1 MINALFSSQDGG
13 TKCFTNEN
21 GTHFGWKV
29 ILDMYSR
36 ECSRRVNGNARMV
49 SRVREAYVLRDLQTK
64 LNVMPAKI
72 MQVSM
77 KLNYLF
83 VILISNLSKRMFCQS
98 YTIILSKAL
107 HQLMLRVS
115 RLHYITWKPV
125 TSCLKG
131 GSLTIRKFVM

>member
-36 ECSRRVNGNARMV
+36 ECSRRDNGNARMV
-49 SRVREAYVLRDLQTK
+49 PRLREAYVLRDSWTK

-83 VILISNLSKRMFCQS
+83 CHSHLKPLARECFVRVIQF
-98 YTIILSKAL
+98 Y
-107 HQLMLRVS
+107 
-115 RLHYITWKPV
+115 YPKPS
-125 TSCLKG
+125 TS
-131 GSLTIRKFVM
+131 